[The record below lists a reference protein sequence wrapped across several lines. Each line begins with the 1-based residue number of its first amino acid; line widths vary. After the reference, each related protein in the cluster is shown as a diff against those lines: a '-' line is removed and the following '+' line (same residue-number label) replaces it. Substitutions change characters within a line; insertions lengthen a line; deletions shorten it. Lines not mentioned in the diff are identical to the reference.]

1 LFVAGAVFV
10 DTSARLRLYMIHFFS
25 LEPIRKRPNWLREI
39 GASQLEASK
48 VILQLLFP
56 ANEYPSES
64 IEPTMSAFDYPAS
77 GLLSETSFGFFGFIS
92 PRFDVNDVAIY
103 SFEYLLPNG
112 LEIKAFV

>member
-1 LFVAGAVFV
+1 
-10 DTSARLRLYMIHFFS
+10 M
-25 LEPIRKRPNWLREI
+25 
-39 GASQLEASK
+39 
-48 VILQLLFP
+48 ILQLLFP

>member
-1 LFVAGAVFV
+1 
-10 DTSARLRLYMIHFFS
+10 
-25 LEPIRKRPNWLREI
+25 
-39 GASQLEASK
+39 
-48 VILQLLFP
+48 
-56 ANEYPSES
+56 
-64 IEPTMSAFDYPAS
+64 MSAFDYPAS